1 VDKDIFEKI
10 LTAAR
15 NLTPVVEALTGTKL
29 IQPAIAAAEQMVNF
43 VDEVMG
49 TLSEDDQAQ
58 LQTVRD
64 DLEARVNA
72 HADRTIDRLG

>member
-15 NLTPVVEALTGTKL
+15 NLAPVVEALTGTKL